1 MLGQP
6 DAMSHAE
13 NHSSSSAGGPDA
25 GPAINLD
32 EVRAAVGGTEAVMLR
47 LLQKFRERAPATLEG
62 MRRAVEQSDWTT
74 LKRDAHSLKGSSGY
88 VAATAL
94 RDAALALER
103 SATESAQGPP
113 VATEPSVALAH
124 VEEEMA
130 RVLVAIGE
138 ATGS

>member
-1 MLGQP
+1 MRGRAVYQVLRELCGARGERFRQRRIAKGVQAVREHRLH
-6 DAMSHAE
+6 DALA
-13 NHSSSSAGGPDA
+13 AGCDA
-25 GPAINLD
+25 G
-32 EVRAAVGGTEAVMLR
+32 AALSSLA
-47 LLQKFRERAPATLEG
+47 
-62 MRRAVEQSDWTT
+62 SDVKT
-74 LKRDAHSLKGSSGY
+74 R